1 MGAAALERRAFL
13 VHTRAVQL
21 AIPHAPRPASLAQV
35 PGALRRVVLV
45 GVGCV
50 VSVLVVAVLARVA
63 LRWVTEEARFVA
75 GAEAVTGR
83 VVRVDRP
90 KAERASWP
98 VAVIYALGAGQ
109 QAATIE
115 VDAAIA
121 EPLGK
126 GAPIELLVRPEAPSQ
141 PRERHTVEARASRGS
156 LLLPVLGVA
165 VVAAVLVLVRELRRA
180 LRREVEPLRTGLLVW
195 LTPDAPLPE
204 RRGPFAF
211 PAHYFRDDVKHAV
224 VARADGR
231 RRPVKNGEKL
241 LAAVAPREPTWVR
254 VVDEEVAQRLGW
266 FR

>member
-1 MGAAALERRAFL
+1 M
-13 VHTRAVQL
+13 AV
-21 AIPHAPRPASLAQV
+21 ACVAS
-35 PGALRRVVLV
+35 VV
-45 GVGCV
+45 
-50 VSVLVVAVLARVA
+50 VVAVLARVA

-75 GAEAVTGR
+75 GADAVAGT
-83 VVRVDRP
+83 VVRVERP
-90 KAERASWP
+90 KSERATWP
-98 VAVIYALGAGQ
+98 VAVIYAVAAQQ

-115 VDAAIA
+115 VDASIA
-121 EPLGK
+121 ERLGK
-126 GAPIELLVRPEAPSQ
+126 GAPIELLVRRESPSQ
-141 PRERHTVEARASRGS
+141 PWERNTVEARASRS
-156 LLLPVLGVA
+156 SVMVPLLGVV

-204 RRGPFAF
+204 VRGPFAF

-266 FR
+266 YR